1 MLPRHM
7 PGEEAAAADAA
18 DDKDAKHRAIDPAMS
33 QLYSVV
39 ADARAAASGSG
50 GARPPRSPS
59 RGLPQQVLDGGGG
72 PRHRRTP
79 SAADRSAR
87 EVRSHLADISA
98 AATGCAGRLQQSAGR
113 L

>member
-1 MLPRHM
+1 MLT
-7 PGEEAAAADAA
+7 PGEDTAVVDAA
-18 DDKDAKHRAIDPAMS
+18 DDEHAKHRTTDSAVSP
-33 QLYSVV
+33 LYSVV

-59 RGLPQQVLDGGGG
+59 RGLPQMPDSGG

-87 EVRSHLADISA
+87 EVRSQSRCHPS
-98 AATGCAGRLQQSAGR
+98 GCCRVRRQACQ
-113 L
+113 

>member
-1 MLPRHM
+1 MMPRRRLT
-7 PGEEAAAADAA
+7 PGEDAAAVNAG
-18 DDKDAKHRAIDPAMS
+18 DDKDAKHLTLDPAMS
-33 QLYSVV
+33 PLYSVV

-87 EVRSHLADISA
+87 EVRSQIS
-98 AATGCAGRLQQSAGR
+98 
-113 L
+113 